1 MTASISVSQV
11 LPGVHRV
18 RKARAD
24 GGVTEFW
31 YAWRG
36 GPQILRATASSDA
49 LLKRE
54 IVKLMPQAGTAYE
67 LARAPAAADKF
78 LYGLISKYL
87 ESPGFL
93 DLAERTRRDRRKFLD
108 KARAEIGHMEVRALE
123 ATGARAALLA
133 WRNQYK
139 STPKTADELLSGVSV
154 VLKWAHDE
162 GEIGTNPLRE
172 IPRLYRVNRA
182 EIIWEP
188 QHLATLFAHCDIEFE
203 HAVRLAAHTA
213 LRESDLIRLPWNAVG
228 ENSIVWQT
236 GKSRGRR
243 TVVIPM
249 TPPLKAL
256 LAAIPKRAT
265 TVLASSRKR
274 PWKLSG
280 LAAALR
286 RARIDA
292 LEHAEKIQGEGA
304 KSGLE
309 GLRFH
314 DLRGTAATNFL
325 MAGLEIHDVALV
337 LGWKPDRVR
346 EIAARYISGEAMG
359 LAMVKRLGRNA
370 PKTRAVNRGVNR
382 ARGAPTGQSKSSTK

>member
-1 MTASISVSQV
+1 MAASISVSQV

-18 RKARAD
+18 RKPRAD

-36 GPQILRATASSDA
+36 GPQILRATASSDT

-54 IVKLMPQAGTAYE
+54 VAKLMPAALTAYE
-67 LARAPAAADKF
+67 AARAPGGESQF
-78 LYGLISKYL
+78 LYGLIARYL

-93 DLAERTRRDRRKFLD
+93 ELAERTRRDRRKMLD
-108 KARAEIGHMEVRALE
+108 KARVDIGDMELVALE
-123 ATGARAALLA
+123 AKGARASLLA
-133 WRNQYK
+133 WRNGYR
-139 STPKTADELLSGVSV
+139 STPKTADELLGAVSV
-154 VLKWAHDE
+154 VLKWAHDN
-162 GEIGTNPLRE
+162 GDIGNNPLVDM
-172 IPRLYRVNRA
+172 PRLYRVNRA

-188 QHLATLFAHCDIEFE
+188 QHLAALLAHAAPEFE
-203 HAVRLAAHTA
+203 HAVRLASLTA

-243 TVVIPM
+243 TVVIPV

-256 LAAIPKRAT
+256 LAEIPKRAT
-265 TVLASSRKR
+265 TILASSRNR

-286 RARIDA
+286 RCRIDA
-292 LEHAEKIQGEGA
+292 LEHAQKIHGPDA
-304 KSGLE
+304 KTGLE

-325 MAGLEIHDVALV
+325 LAGLEIQDVALV

-370 PKTRAVNRGVNR
+370 PKTTAVNRSVNPASGAR
-382 ARGAPTGQSKSSTK
+382 RGAGKSSMK